1 MATGLS
7 GALKWENATQSLL
20 GRLRRARL
28 DSGFQLAHL
37 VVVAGYHSHWHLQ
50 LVGRLPQRLV
60 LTWRTESPNTVPDPF
75 FEALTFNL
83 QL

>member
-1 MATGLS
+1 
-7 GALKWENATQSLL
+7 
-20 GRLRRARL
+20 
-28 DSGFQLAHL
+28 